1 MQNLAVKGK
10 GKKKSPKT
18 PGSAKSPSGKKGKTK
33 TTWDNVVFGGK
44 VKIGDNSL

>member
-1 MQNLAVKGK
+1 M
-10 GKKKSPKT
+10 KKKSQVKSPKT